1 MLDAQRLWYTSCLQT
16 GLWFRR
22 NTTDCQEMEQQK
34 HDNNFSQK
42 NALHSQFLDC
52 FSLLLRARDRF
63 TCRSAMLSP
72 RWLVEKGVSRELSDS
87 ILIQFEN
94 HYKMLLILTLG
105 LILLVLAGAGRIHA
119 NDNTK
124 RTSATYDQSEAV
136 KRSKQKCC
144 NQPRQNQYLV

>member
-1 MLDAQRLWYTSCLQT
+1 MLDAQKLSYTSCLQT

-42 NALHSQFLDC
+42 NALHSKFLDC

-72 RWLVEKGVSRELSDS
+72 RWLVEEGVSRELSDS
-87 ILIQFEN
+87 ILSQFEN
-94 HYKMLLILTLG
+94 QYKMLLILTLG

-119 NDNTK
+119 DEHTK
-124 RTSATYDQSEAV
+124 RTSSIDDQSEAV
-136 KRSKQKCC
+136 KRSKPKCC
-144 NQPRQNQYLV
+144 NQPR